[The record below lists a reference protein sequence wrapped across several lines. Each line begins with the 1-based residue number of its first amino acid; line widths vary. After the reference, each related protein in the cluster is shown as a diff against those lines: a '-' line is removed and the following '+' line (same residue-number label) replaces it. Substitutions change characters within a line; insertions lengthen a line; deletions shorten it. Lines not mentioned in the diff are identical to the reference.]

1 VVFLDQS
8 TTTVK
13 VAGIYDTKTFGNL
26 IVDRAL
32 FDGRGN
38 SLFDAQIFVQSK
50 PGVSE
55 KTATAAVKSITDK
68 YPTAKLQ
75 TRSAFIQAQVDQVSG
90 ILNFIYALL
99 LMSVF
104 IAVLGIVLTLLLA
117 VYERRRELGLVR
129 AIGMTRRQVRG
140 SIRWEAIV
148 TALLGAIMGTALGL
162 ALGWIVV
169 RALRPQ
175 GLTVF
180 SVSGFSIATFAIVS
194 IIFAV
199 IAAWWPARRAAK
211 SDILQAIA
219 TT

>member
-1 VVFLDQS
+1 
-8 TTTVK
+8 
-13 VAGIYDTKTFGNL
+13 
-26 IVDRAL
+26 
-32 FDGRGN
+32 
-38 SLFDAQIFVQSK
+38 
-50 PGVSE
+50 
-55 KTATAAVKSITDK
+55 
-68 YPTAKLQ
+68 
-75 TRSAFIQAQVDQVSG
+75 
-90 ILNFIYALL
+90 
-99 LMSVF
+99 
-104 IAVLGIVLTLLLA
+104 
-117 VYERRRELGLVR
+117 
-129 AIGMTRRQVRG
+129 MTRRQVRG